1 MPGYIIHIAVAKEY
15 AKKHKIKNVDDFI
28 KGSIAPDFTNDK
40 STTHYGKSPAYTNL
54 GNYLKENTILTDYDK
69 GFIGGFEFAAKRM
82 DSFARL
88 ILEPGK
94 NSEDNE
100 PLKKEMT
107 RKIVSRIKMMYQN
120 DIKQLVTYSVDDK
133 A

>member
-1 MPGYIIHIAVAKEY
+1 MKFSSLEEAQERMHLKCDIARKKLTKLNVSFKEE
-15 AKKHKIKNVDDFI
+15 ATEKKISFI
-28 KGSIAPDFTNDK
+28 CEGFRFVCFIEEFED
-40 STTHYGKSPAYTNL
+40 
-54 GNYLKENTILTDYDK
+54 TDYDK